1 MHVKQESFFVIL
13 KANNRSAISE
23 YFGIRRGTFGV
34 EWKII
39 TVLNNE
45 EFLQRNKQL
54 ADA

>member
-23 YFGIRRGTFGV
+23 HFGIRRGTFGV